1 MKTLVAL
8 LIAIVASQAQACL
21 YQVKVEKSQVYDG
34 DTIQNVLIS
43 LKDFNTTF
51 KRTIRL
57 SGIDA
62 PEIRT
67 KDLAEKKLGFKARD
81 WLRALIAGQNI
92 QLQIEG
98 REKYGRSLGT
108 IFLNGE
114 NVNELMV
121 KKGLAKRYEP

>member
-81 WLRALIAGQNI
+81 WLRAFIAGQNI